1 MAGGGLFSTF
11 PGSGRY
17 RRHFAFHP
25 MNGSGSDAKCLR
37 RFEDSCP
44 FRQLLTDALDNF
56 RAYRATPESLS
67 LAPCPREPSLDPL
80 DNHRALELGEDAQHL
95 KHRLPGWRAGVDTLL
110 MEVEVDALG
119 VEFTE
124 EPDLVLQ

>member
-1 MAGGGLFSTF
+1 LFT
-11 PGSGRY
+11 
-17 RRHFAFHP
+17 
-25 MNGSGSDAKCLR
+25 N
-37 RFEDSCP
+37 
-44 FRQLLTDALDNF
+44 ALNDIGAH
-56 RAYRATPESLS
+56 RSTPEALT
-67 LAPCPREPSLDPL
+67 LAPSPREASLDPL

-124 EPDLVLQ
+124 EPDQVLQ